1 MRPEVFGTDH
11 RTPDGTAI
19 GDYLDVVGLAD
30 GHLKALERL
39 VAGGLSVTLNV
50 ATGCGASIFHVQEGA
65 LLPFAIAGD

>member
-1 MRPEVFGTDH
+1 MAIRAALGQGAPLEVFGTDH

-30 GHLKALERL
+30 GHLKALEQL

-50 ATGCGASIFHVQEGA
+50 AT
-65 LLPFAIAGD
+65 